1 MKAPKNFYN
10 TVDQRKLGLDNLPGF
25 PVITPSDE
33 GKILKVDETG
43 NLKLS
48 ADSGVSTMLV
58 TISYDE
64 GDDEYSADKT
74 HAQIVEALASG
85 NIVTAAYDGRT
96 YVYAGKN
103 KPAAFDA
110 VYFSYLQ
117 ADSESEFIGK
127 IFEIDEDDRITY
139 SEHDLN
145 NDSVLPHVTAA
156 DNGSVLTVVDGEWA
170 PHFFNDT
177 TLLWDPSEIVSGEYV
192 SNSDGSIVTDATG
205 ARSPKVEVV
214 SNKVTIFTASDWN
227 NIYNC
232 WYDADGNFISSFTLT
247 RGNTTQ
253 GALEVVNKPSNA
265 KFLCLSNSV
274 ASMPYIKAWD
284 GEII

>member
-10 TVDQRKLGLDNLPGF
+10 TVDQRKLGLENLPGF
-25 PVITPSDE
+25 PVITPEDE

-43 NLKLS
+43 NLKLGT
-48 ADSGVSTMLV
+48 DSGVSSLLV
-58 TISYDE
+58 TITYDE

-85 NIVTAAYDGRT
+85 NIVTATFDGRT
-96 YVYAGKN
+96 YVYAGSGK
-103 KPAAFDA
+103 AAA
-110 VYFSYLQ
+110 GNPVYFSYLQ
-117 ADSESEFIGK
+117 ADSESQFIGK

-145 NDSVLPHVTAA
+145 NDSVLPPVTAA

-170 PHFFNDT
+170 IHFFNDT
-177 TLLWDPSEIVSGEYV
+177 ALLWDPSEVVSGEYV
-192 SNSDGSIVTDATG
+192 SNSDGSIVADASG

-232 WYDADGNFISSFTLT
+232 WYDADGQFISSFTLT

-253 GALEVVNKPSNA
+253 GSLEVVNKPSNA
-265 KFLCLSNSV
+265 KFLCLSNSA

-284 GEII
+284 GEIF